1 MTNRQIETR
10 YPLTPLQQGMLLHTL
25 SKPNSG
31 VDIQQFLITIKDA
44 INAEAF
50 AQAWQVVIRHHPVLR
65 TAFVWEKLTEAQQTV
80 TAPAA
85 FQLQQQD
92 WQQVEPQQWEEKLE
106 AFRQEDQRR
115 GFDMTRPPLLRV
127 TLIQLAPNH
136 FKCLWSVHHILVDGR
151 SMTIILRDLFTAYEA
166 LLAGTTPDLPEPAP
180 FANYVHWL
188 RQRNLAANEAYWRQ
202 TLAGFETVTAVN
214 FGTPEPSQQA
224 TTPEDLWLSRQ
235 QTEQLTAFAQEQGVT
250 LNTLLQTAWSLLLCH
265 YTRSKDVV
273 FGNTRSGRY
282 GAVDGSRD
290 MVGLLI
296 NTVPM
301 RVQVD
306 EATTLGEMLT
316 AVRAQHLTLRDHE
329 FTPLNHI
336 QRWSSVAS
344 GTSLFESLLVFENY
358 RFHDALQAE
367 GGNWHTRAVADYS
380 FNNYPITIQG
390 YAGDKL
396 LLRVLYQR
404 DKFDTTQ
411 VRRIL
416 DHLQTLLASMV
427 DSADQPALALPYLTR
442 AERTQLLY
450 EWNPPF
456 QTTIAPGL
464 IHRRF
469 EQQVAKTPYA
479 IALTDQSKQW
489 SYQALNEQANRLAHL
504 LRSAGVIPGTFVGL
518 CVERTSAIVVGI
530 LGILK
535 AGGAYVPLD
544 PAYPKARLAFMI
556 EDSHM
561 PLVVTERRLL
571 DALPP
576 HQASPILLDNLGD
589 HHPIGNLSC
598 IAVPEHPAYIIYT
611 SGSTGRPKGVIVTHA
626 NVTRLFDNTEHWYHF
641 DRNDVWTLFHSYA
654 FDFSVWEIWGALFY
668 GGRLV
673 IVSYETSRAPDQFHA
688 LLAAEKVTVLNQ
700 TPSSFRQLIA
710 IDRHSNAQLALRY
723 VIFGGEA
730 LDLSSLIPWMDKHGD
745 DQPQLINMYGITET
759 TVHVTWRRIDKTAVS
774 ANKGSLIGE
783 PIPDL
788 QLYVL
793 DPSLQPVPVGV
804 PGEIFVGGAG
814 VANGYLNRDE
824 LTRERFINHPFRA
837 GEKLYRTGDLARFLP
852 NRDMEYLGRIDQQV
866 KIRGFRIELG
876 EIEAVL
882 NGHTA
887 VKESVVLSYKT
898 NTGETQLIA
907 YLIPA
912 EHATLSPGDLRKF
925 AATKLPDYMVPAA
938 FTPLDA
944 FPLTVNGKLDRNAL
958 PKPVRASVD
967 SNYVSPRT
975 PAEQKV
981 ASVWQNVLMVD
992 RVGAYD
998 SFFDLGGDSLLIIRV
1013 ASQLRQQF
1021 TKELPIHKLFEHR
1034 TVHSLAEYLDTDEKQ
1049 ALIDTHA
1056 LSDRAD
1062 NRQAAL
1068 QRRRQLARD
1077 RG

>member
-1 MTNRQIETR
+1 MVSVQTPDV

-25 SKPNSG
+25 SQPNSG
-31 VDIQQFLITIKDA
+31 VDIQQFLMTIRSAVDV
-44 INAEAF
+44 ELF
-50 AQAWQVVIRHHPVLR
+50 SQAWRAVIKHHSVLR
-65 TAFVWEKLTEAQQTV
+65 TAFVWEKL
-80 TAPAA
+80 
-85 FQLQQQD
+85 
-92 WQQVEPQQWEEKLE
+92 VEPQQITAETVPFYLHRQDWQHVEPSQWEDKLE

-115 GFDMTRPPLLRV
+115 GFDMMQPPLLRV
-127 TLIQLAPNH
+127 TLIQLGPDH
-136 FKCLWSVHHILVDGR
+136 FNCLWSVHHILVDGR
-151 SMTIILRDLFTAYEA
+151 SMTIILRDLFTAYDA
-166 LLAGTTPDLPEPAP
+166 LAAGNLPNLPEPAP
-180 FANYVHWL
+180 FANHVHWL
-188 RQRNLAANEAYWRQ
+188 RQRDLTANETYWRQ

-214 FGTPEPSQQA
+214 LGTPEPSQPA

-235 QTEQLTAFAQEQGVT
+235 QTEQLAAFAQEQGVT

-265 YTRSKDVV
+265 YTRSQDVV

-282 GAVDGSRD
+282 GAVEGSRD

-306 EATTLGEMLT
+306 GTMTLGELLT

-329 FTPLNHI
+329 FTPLNQI
-336 QRWSSVAS
+336 QRWSDVAS
-344 GTSLFESLLVFENY
+344 GSSLFESLLVFENY

-367 GGNWHTRAVADYS
+367 GGNWHQRTVADYS

-404 DKFDTTQ
+404 DKFDTSQ

-427 DSADQPALALPYLTR
+427 DSADQPALSLPYLTR
-442 AERTQLLY
+442 TERTQLLY
-450 EWNPPF
+450 DWNPPF
-456 QTTIAPGL
+456 QPTLAPGL

-469 EQQVAKTPYA
+469 EQQVAQTPHA
-479 IALTDQSKQW
+479 IALTDQGQQW

-504 LRSAGVIPGTFVGL
+504 LQSAGVIPGTFVGL

-589 HHPIGNLSC
+589 HHPIGNPGC
-598 IAVPEHPAYIIYT
+598 TATPNHPAYIIYT

-626 NVTRLFDNTEHWYHF
+626 NVTRLFDNTEQWYHF
-641 DRNDVWTLFHSYA
+641 DSSDVWTLFHSYA

-700 TPSSFRQLIA
+700 TPSSFRQIIA
-710 IDRHSNAQLALRY
+710 VDRYSSAQLSLRT

-730 LDLSSLIPWMDKHGD
+730 LDLSSLVPWMDKHGD
-745 DQPQLINMYGITET
+745 EQPQLINMYGITET
-759 TVHVTWRRIDKTAVS
+759 TVHVTYRRIDKTAVS
-774 ANKGSLIGE
+774 ANKGSLIGA

-793 DPSLQPVPVGV
+793 DDSLQPVPVGV

-814 VANGYLNRDE
+814 VATGYLNRDD
-824 LTRERFINHPFRA
+824 LTRERFIDHPFRT

-887 VKESVVLSYKT
+887 VKESVVLPYKAE
-898 NTGETQLIA
+898 TGETQLIA

-925 AATKLPDYMVPAA
+925 ASTKLPDYMVPAA
-938 FTPLDA
+938 FTPLAA

-958 PKPVRASVD
+958 PKPVRTSQD

-1021 TKELPIHKLFEHR
+1021 SKELPIHKLFEHR

-1056 LSDRAD
+1056 LTDRAD

-1068 QRRRQLARD
+1068 QRRRQLAQN